1 MTTSSPAP
9 VPVPAPSLAPVSTT
23 KSPAPVPVP
32 APTTERPEVFR
43 PSPQPAPQPT
53 LPPRLILA
61 PETPPEPELIIGEGT
76 IPYAV
81 AVFDEGVSITT
92 KATELNFVGSSVT
105 TTAEGGVV
113 TIQID
118 AGGGGGATIAAG
130 TSISVSTASN
140 VTTVTNTFTEI
151 VYQGGNATG
160 NLIPDRNNGTI
171 QKFTLTGSITLN
183 PPANMTAGQSLT
195 LILTQDSAGNR
206 TLTAGS
212 SFKFASGYKTLS
224 IGGNV
229 IDMLNMFYDGTVYY
243 CTLTTGYA

>member
-1 MTTSSPAP
+1 VTT
-9 VPVPAPSLAPVSTT
+9 TI
-23 KSPAPVPVP
+23 
-32 APTTERPEVFR
+32 TEIGPLRFDPG
-43 PSPQPAPQPT
+43 PT
-53 LPPRLILA
+53 LID
-61 PETPPEPELIIGEGT
+61 EPTNVRVTE
-76 IPYAV
+76 PYAV
-81 AVFDEGVSITT
+81 AVSYQGSQVTSKVTDLNFAGTGVSASNSAGT
-92 KATELNFVGSSVT
+92 
-105 TTAEGGVV
+105 V
-113 TIQID
+113 TITVN
-118 AGGGGGATIAAG
+118 GIAAG
-130 TSISVSTASN
+130 TGISAVSANN
-140 VTTVTNTFTEI
+140 VTTVTNTFTET

-160 NLIPDRNNGTI
+160 NLTPDRNNGTI